1 MQNHHVRLLGAT
13 LACTLSVL
21 SGCSSL
27 QPRPATSDE
36 IRQRVVTDQLAMY
49 DNQEP
54 VSGPITFY
62 EAAARALKY
71 NLDYR
76 LKLLESAL
84 AANLRDV
91 STNALLPQFVAS
103 AGYSARSNDSGGT
116 SIGIEDRQVSLRPS
130 TSEQRYH
137 QLYGLGMTWNLID
150 FGMAYYR
157 TQQKSDQ
164 ILMAEE
170 RRRKVAQNVLQDV
183 RNAYWRA
190 LSAQRLKPEVDQ
202 LIARTQTALREA
214 HEAQDKGLMPRQDIL
229 AYQRALL
236 DAISLLTVRR
246 QDLEFAQA
254 ELAALMSLP
263 PGTPL
268 VLADTQEGA
277 LPLPPLSTPEP
288 TLELIAL
295 QNRPEIMEE
304 WYRKRVNENDIKIAK
319 AQLWPNV
326 GIDMNVN
333 YDSNAYLYNNYWAA
347 IGLRVSLN
355 LFRLLQLPALNEQQA
370 SQEQTDNMRRLALS
384 MAILTQVRIGS
395 LRYELA
401 LQELDFADDSLRVD
415 RDLLD
420 YANAAHTTSIGSE
433 LEVIRAEGRYLL
445 SRYQREAAYSDCQA
459 AWGRLY
465 NSLGY
470 DVMPEA
476 IANDNIETL
485 AQQIKL
491 TMTRQEQNLPR
502 LPAPDSA
509 APLAPFGQTPGPAGQ
524 HTAAVAAAAPSTS
537 AAPDTPAA
545 SAAPGVPSSL
555 LVQPTGASNA
565 SSLH

>member
-1 MQNHHVRLLGAT
+1 MQRHPPPLLGAAVACALT
-13 LACTLSVL
+13 VLA
-21 SGCSSL
+21 GCASL
-27 QPRPATSDE
+27 QPQPATTDQ
-36 IRQRVVTDQLAMY
+36 IRDRVVTDQLAMY
-49 DNQEP
+49 DAQEP
-54 VSGPITFY
+54 VKGPITFY
-62 EAAARALKY
+62 QAAARALKY

-76 LKLLESAL
+76 LKLMESAL
-84 AANLRDV
+84 ASNLRDV
-91 STNALLPQFVAS
+91 STNALLPQLVAS
-103 AGYSARSNDSGGT
+103 AGYTDRSNDSGGT

-137 QLYGLGMTWNLID
+137 KLASLGLTWNLID

-157 TQQKSDQ
+157 TQQRSDQ

-202 LIARTQTALREA
+202 LIARTQAALRNA
-214 HEAQDKGLMPRQDIL
+214 HEAQDKGLMPRQDVL

-254 ELAALMSLP
+254 ELVALMSLP

-268 VLADTQEGA
+268 VLADTQEGT
-277 LPLPPLSTPEP
+277 LPMPPLATPQP

-304 WYRKRVNENDIKIAK
+304 SYRKRVNENDIKIAK
-319 AQLWPNV
+319 AQLWPNI

-347 IGLRVSLN
+347 IGIRVSLN
-355 LFRLLQLPALNEQQA
+355 LFRLLQLPALNEEA
-370 SQEQTDNMRRLALS
+370 ATQEKTDDTRRLALS

-395 LRYELA
+395 LRYQLA
-401 LQELDFADDSLRVD
+401 RQELDFANDSLRVD
-415 RDLLD
+415 HDLLD
-420 YANAAHTTSIGSE
+420 YANAAKTASLGSE

-445 SRYQREAAYSDCQA
+445 SRYLREAAYSDCQA

-470 DVMPEA
+470 DVMPDA
-476 IANDNIETL
+476 IAKDDVDTL
-485 AQQIKL
+485 AQEIKN
-491 TMTRQEQNLPR
+491 TMTRQETYLPR
-502 LPAPDSA
+502 MPAPDSA
-509 APLAPFGQTPGPAGQ
+509 APLAPFGQTQPPPLPQ
-524 HTAAVAAAAPSTS
+524 PLVAH
-537 AAPDTPAA
+537 
-545 SAAPGVPSSL
+545 
-555 LVQPTGASNA
+555 PTGASDA
-565 SSLH
+565 TSVQ

>member
-1 MQNHHVRLLGAT
+1 MQKHQAQIVGAT
-13 LACTLSVL
+13 LACTLTVL
-21 SGCSSL
+21 TGCKSL
-27 QPRPATSDE
+27 EPQPATHDQ
-36 IRQRVVTDQLAMY
+36 IRQRVVDDQIAMY
-49 DNQEP
+49 DAQEP
-54 VSGPITFY
+54 VTAPITFY

-84 AANLRDV
+84 ASNLRDV
-91 STNALLPQFVAS
+91 STNALLPQLVAS
-103 AGYSARSNDSGGT
+103 AGYSQRSNDSGGT
-116 SIGIEDRQVSLRPS
+116 SIGIEDRQISLRPS

-137 QLYGLGMTWNLID
+137 AVVGLGATWNLID

-157 TQQKSDQ
+157 TQQRSDQ
-164 ILMAEE
+164 MLMAEE

-190 LSAQRLKPEVDQ
+190 LSAQRLKPEVDK
-202 LIARTQTALREA
+202 LIERTQAALHEAREA
-214 HEAQDKGLMPRQDIL
+214 EDKGLMPRQDIL

-236 DAISLLTVRR
+236 DSISLLTVRR

-254 ELAALMSLP
+254 ELAALISLP

-268 VLADTQEGA
+268 VLADTQEGT
-277 LPLPPLSTPEP
+277 LPLPPLSMPQP

-333 YDSNAYLYNNYWAA
+333 YDSNTYLYNNYWAA
-347 IGLRVSLN
+347 IGVRVSLN
-355 LFRLLQLPALNEQQA
+355 LFRLLQLPALNEQAQ
-370 SQEQTDNMRRLALS
+370 SQQQTDDMRRLALS

-395 LRYELA
+395 LRYRLA
-401 LQELDFADDSLRVD
+401 TQELDFANDSLRVD
-415 RDLLD
+415 KDLLN
-420 YANAAHTTSIGSE
+420 YANAAHTTSLGSE

-445 SRYQREAAYSDCQA
+445 SRYQREAAYSDAQA

-470 DVMPEA
+470 DVMPDA
-476 IANDNIETL
+476 IAKDDVETL
-485 AQQIKL
+485 AQEIKR
-491 TMTRQEQNLPR
+491 TMARQEEYLPR

-509 APLAPFGQTPGPAGQ
+509 APLAPFGQAQPPAGQ
-524 HTAAVAAAAPSTS
+524 DATAARSAVPTTSSAAAAAAAPQPLL
-537 AAPDTPAA
+537 AHPAGAPNATTF
-545 SAAPGVPSSL
+545 
-555 LVQPTGASNA
+555 VQ
-565 SSLH
+565 

>member
-1 MQNHHVRLLGAT
+1 MQRHPSPLLGAAV
-13 LACTLSVL
+13 ACALSVL
-21 SGCSSL
+21 AGCASL
-27 QPRPATSDE
+27 QPQPATTDQ
-36 IRQRVVTDQLAMY
+36 IRDRVVTDQLAMY
-49 DNQEP
+49 DAQEP
-54 VSGPITFY
+54 VKGPITFY
-62 EAAARALKY
+62 QAAARALKY

-76 LKLLESAL
+76 LKLMESAL
-84 AANLRDV
+84 ASNLRDV
-91 STNALLPQFVAS
+91 STNALLPQLVAS
-103 AGYSARSNDSGGT
+103 AGYTDRSNDSGGT

-137 QLYGLGMTWNLID
+137 KLASLGLTWNLID

-157 TQQKSDQ
+157 TQQRADQ
-164 ILMAEE
+164 MLMAEE

-202 LIARTQTALREA
+202 LIARTQAALRNA
-214 HEAQDKGLMPRQDIL
+214 HEAQDKGLMPRQDVL

-254 ELAALMSLP
+254 ELVALMSLP

-277 LPLPPLSTPEP
+277 LPMPPLATPQP

-304 WYRKRVNENDIKIAK
+304 SYRKRVNENDIKIAK
-319 AQLWPNV
+319 AQLWPNI

-347 IGLRVSLN
+347 IGVRVSLN
-355 LFRLLQLPALNEQQA
+355 LFRLLQLPALNEQA
-370 SQEQTDNMRRLALS
+370 VTQEKTDETRRLALS

-395 LRYELA
+395 LRYQLA
-401 LQELDFADDSLRVD
+401 RQELDFADDSLRVD
-415 RDLLD
+415 HDLLD
-420 YANAAHTTSIGSE
+420 YANAARTASLGSE
-433 LEVIRAEGRYLL
+433 LEVIRAEGRFLL
-445 SRYQREAAYSDCQA
+445 SRYLREAAYSDCQA

-470 DVMPEA
+470 DVMPDA
-476 IANDNIETL
+476 IAKDDVDTL
-485 AQQIKL
+485 AQEIKN
-491 TMTRQEQNLPR
+491 TMTRQETYLPR

-509 APLAPFGQTPGPAGQ
+509 APLPPFGQTQPAPMPQPLVAHPAG
-524 HTAAVAAAAPSTS
+524 ASDATS
-537 AAPDTPAA
+537 
-545 SAAPGVPSSL
+545 
-555 LVQPTGASNA
+555 VQ
-565 SSLH
+565 

>member
-1 MQNHHVRLLGAT
+1 MQRHPPPLLGAAVACALT
-13 LACTLSVL
+13 VLA
-21 SGCSSL
+21 GCASL
-27 QPRPATSDE
+27 QPQPATTDQ
-36 IRQRVVTDQLAMY
+36 IRDRVVTDQLAMY
-49 DNQEP
+49 DAQEP
-54 VSGPITFY
+54 VKGPITFY
-62 EAAARALKY
+62 QAAARALKY

-76 LKLLESAL
+76 LKLMESAL
-84 AANLRDV
+84 ASNLRDV
-91 STNALLPQFVAS
+91 STNALLPQLVAS
-103 AGYSARSNDSGGT
+103 AGYTDRSNDSGGT

-137 QLYGLGMTWNLID
+137 KLASLGLTWNLID

-157 TQQKSDQ
+157 TQQRSDQ

-202 LIARTQTALREA
+202 LIARTQAALRNA
-214 HEAQDKGLMPRQDIL
+214 HEAQDKGLMPRQDVL

-254 ELAALMSLP
+254 ELVALMSLP

-268 VLADTQEGA
+268 VLADTQEGT
-277 LPLPPLSTPEP
+277 LPMPPLATPQP

-304 WYRKRVNENDIKIAK
+304 SYRKRVNENDIKIAK
-319 AQLWPNV
+319 AQLWPNI

-347 IGLRVSLN
+347 IGIRVSLN
-355 LFRLLQLPALNEQQA
+355 LFRLLQLPALNEEA
-370 SQEQTDNMRRLALS
+370 ATQEKTDDTRRLALS

-395 LRYELA
+395 LRYQLA
-401 LQELDFADDSLRVD
+401 RQELDFANDSLRVD
-415 RDLLD
+415 HDLLD
-420 YANAAHTTSIGSE
+420 YANAAKTASLGSE

-445 SRYQREAAYSDCQA
+445 SRYLREAAYSDCQA

-470 DVMPEA
+470 DVMPDA
-476 IANDNIETL
+476 IAKDDVDTL
-485 AQQIKL
+485 AQEIKN
-491 TMTRQEQNLPR
+491 TMTRQETYLPR
-502 LPAPDSA
+502 MPAPDSA
-509 APLAPFGQTPGPAGQ
+509 APLAPFGQTQPPPPPLPQ
-524 HTAAVAAAAPSTS
+524 PLVAH
-537 AAPDTPAA
+537 
-545 SAAPGVPSSL
+545 
-555 LVQPTGASNA
+555 PTGASDA
-565 SSLH
+565 TSVQ